1 MLYGIATATA
11 ALFLAALLSALLR
24 VPALRL
30 GLVDRR
36 RVRPVPLLGGAA
48 VVGSTC
54 LVAAAGGWTGAA
66 PLSDGV
72 GRLLAAGAGVAV
84 LGLVADVWRLKT
96 WLLLVGS
103 AIAAAFVVPYDETGV
118 PAGIAAVVWI
128 ACAAAAFRGLDHVDG
143 LAGTVGVL
151 VAFGVGVCAAAEV
164 MDDLAVLLSLLAA
177 ALTGFLMHNWHPAR
191 IAFGAC
197 GSLFTGFVLAASAVL
212 VRTGYDAGS
221 TAAVLFAL
229 TATATADAVLVVLSR
244 RLAGRPVVRR
254 GPDHLG
260 HRLRRLGLTPPGT
273 TVLLGTV
280 TFGTVLVGVL
290 VHTGWLAPVSALW
303 TAGVLLPAVLGLLR
317 VRVYGPRR
325 HTGQYVTGTRTG
337 IRSGTRTDART
348 GIRTGAG
355 LRAPSTSSTGVYA
368 GRTRAGAGGSGSGDG
383 DGGLGGNSG
392 NSGTGGNR
400 PENGRGNGRANGIVV
415 GRGSGQVRR
424 SGRGRGKG
432 TGAGAALSALRALG
446 GGARG
451 LRTPDSAGGP
461 RASAASGARGPRS
474 SVSSMPSASASS
486 ASSVD
491 GLRSPAAGL
500 RGPRTAA
507 ADLPAGVRSPRGYGD
522 YGDYGDYGGFR
533 DPVDVRPPGSR
544 GRYGPPGTPR
554 PSLGYPLPPPQQS
567 ASSQVRE
574 ALRVRDG

>member
-11 ALFLAALLSALLR
+11 ALFLAAVLSALLR

-103 AIAAAFVVPYDETGV
+103 VVAAAFVVPYDDTGV

-128 ACAAAAFRGLDHVDG
+128 ACAAVAFRGLDHVDG

-151 VAFGVGVCAAAEV
+151 VAFGAGVCAAAEV
-164 MDDLAVLLSLLAA
+164 MDDLAVLLSVLAA

-244 RLAGRPVVRR
+244 RLAGRSVVRR
-254 GPDHLG
+254 GPDHLA
-260 HRLRRLGLTPPGT
+260 HRLRKLGLTPPGA

-325 HTGQYVTGTRTG
+325 PAGHPGHTGRHGGHTSRTRTYVTGTRTSPALAAAPAASLSPG
-337 IRSGTRTDART
+337 TSAGVCAPRARAEADAGGGGGRRKGSAAAGRSG
-348 GIRTGAG
+348 GA
-355 LRAPSTSSTGVYA
+355 
-368 GRTRAGAGGSGSGDG
+368 
-383 DGGLGGNSG
+383 
-392 NSGTGGNR
+392 
-400 PENGRGNGRANGIVV
+400 
-415 GRGSGQVRR
+415 RR
-424 SGRGRGKG
+424 SGRATGSAKG
-432 TGAGAALSALRALG
+432 ASAALGALRALG
-446 GGARG
+446 GGVRG
-451 LRTPDSAGGP
+451 LPLRAPGAGPGT
-461 RASAASGARGPRS
+461 RAPAAGVRGPRTEA
-474 SVSSMPSASASS
+474 PSAG
-486 ASSVD
+486 D
-491 GLRSPAAGL
+491 L
-500 RGPRTAA
+500 RGPRTEAPSA
-507 ADLPAGVRSPRGYGD
+507 GDPRPAPSSRGPYEDGYGEEYGAGAVPGFGYGYGPEGARRSP
-522 YGDYGDYGGFR
+522 F
-533 DPVDVRPPGSR
+533 
-544 GRYGPPGTPR
+544 
-554 PSLGYPLPPPQQS
+554 GYPSPPPQQM
-567 ASSQVRE
+567 ASPQVRE

>member
-212 VRTGYDAGS
+212 VRTGYGAGS

-260 HRLRRLGLTPPGT
+260 HRLRRLGLTPPGA

-325 HTGQYVTGTRTG
+325 HTGQYVTGTRA
-337 IRSGTRTDART
+337 GTRT
-348 GIRTGAG
+348 GIRTGTRTGTG

-368 GRTRAGAGGSGSGDG
+368 DRTRAGAGGSGSGG
-383 DGGLGGNSG
+383 GNGGLGGNGG

-400 PENGRGNGRANGIVV
+400 TGN
-415 GRGSGQVRR
+415 GRGSGIGVGRGRGRVRR
-424 SGRGRGKG
+424 SVRGSGKG

-451 LRTPDSAGGP
+451 LRTPGSAGGP
-461 RASAASGARGPRS
+461 PASAASGARGSRS
-474 SVSSMPSASASS
+474 SVSSMPSASASFD
-486 ASSVD
+486 D
-491 GLRSPAAGL
+491 GLRTSAAGL

-522 YGDYGDYGGFR
+522 YGGSGGYGDYGGFR
-533 DPVDVRPPGSR
+533 DPVDVRPTGSR